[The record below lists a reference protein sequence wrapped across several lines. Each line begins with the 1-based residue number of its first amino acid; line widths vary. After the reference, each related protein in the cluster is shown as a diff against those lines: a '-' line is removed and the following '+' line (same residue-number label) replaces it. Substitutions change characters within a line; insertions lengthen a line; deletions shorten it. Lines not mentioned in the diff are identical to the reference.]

1 MKIDCEYII
10 DFCYI
15 IFIGLSIYLYYNGI
29 YKTRLDNIFGT
40 LAIVIGVL
48 VVFFRN
54 KLDLIFAHVFYS
66 IYLILVSIF
75 SNNNYLLGFNVIM
88 LINIIVTRYLYDGCL
103 LKQMRNKNSVDTV
116 NHNINGDYYYSTLL
130 FISIYRLM
138 TMEML

>member
-1 MKIDCEYII
+1 MKIHGEYII

-15 IFIGLSIYLYYNGI
+15 FFIGLSIYFYYNGI
-29 YKTRLDNIFGT
+29 YKTRLDYILGT
-40 LAIVIGVL
+40 LAIVVGLL

-54 KLDLIFAHVFYS
+54 KIDMIFAHIFYS
-66 IYLILVSIF
+66 IYLILVSLF
-75 SNNNYLLGFNVIM
+75 SNNYYLLGFNIIM

-103 LKQMRNKNSVDTV
+103 LKKLRNKNSIDTV

-138 TMEML
+138 TI